1 MLFLN
6 YMIELDKNKIQI
18 KYLVG
23 LNKTLPG
30 YPTPL
35 DILYDSCVESVDDCL
50 FSSAKMENR
59 YGLSEEQIDMAIKY
73 LLEQKFIEKKNSKYK
88 IVNSIWH

>member
-1 MLFLN
+1 
-6 YMIELDKNKIQI
+6 MIELDKNKIQI

-23 LNKTLPG
+23 LNKKLPD

-50 FSSAKMENR
+50 FSVAKMENR
-59 YGLSEEQIDMAIKY
+59 YGLNEEQIESVINY
-73 LLEQKFIEKKNSKYK
+73 LLDKKFIEKKNSKYK
-88 IVNSIWH
+88 IIDSIWHSKVI